1 MNPTIAPRRT
11 PTKPAGWIYLI
22 HTWDDPQMYVG
33 QTVTPVWSR
42 VNAHRKNQPWG
53 PRIRPGR
60 DGYTILRR
68 VESSGDPAIDAVL
81 LDLAEAEE
89 IQRWEPSDNANRPD
103 PAVFQARL
111 QALRAGVPVA
121 PRFAP
126 AVVAERS
133 PVGRW
138 RGAPRARRP
147 VPWRGVGFAALSVL
161 CVIVGLRLS
170 AAWPNPA
177 DPWVVVPIAAILGPA
192 AIVGIY
198 RRCTRPRP
206 RRRRTRRGRR

>member
-1 MNPTIAPRRT
+1 MRPTMNPSIAPRRT

-60 DGYTILRR
+60 DGPTILRPA
-68 VESSGDPAIDAVL
+68 EASGAASPAAPAMGAVL
-81 LDLAEAEE
+81 RALAEAEE

-126 AVVAERS
+126 AAAGQR
-133 PVGRW
+133 
-138 RGAPRARRP
+138 AP
-147 VPWRGVGFAALSVL
+147 
-161 CVIVGLRLS
+161 
-170 AAWPNPA
+170 
-177 DPWVVVPIAAILGPA
+177 
-192 AIVGIY
+192 
-198 RRCTRPRP
+198 
-206 RRRRTRRGRR
+206 